1 MQEILKY
8 LSRNKNKSK
17 ISNSS
22 NGRIV
27 MMVIDNY
34 DNYDNNNNLANIDSS
49 RRIEKFSERFFV
61 LIVLM

>member
-34 DNYDNNNNLANIDSS
+34 DNYDNNNNEFLQIL
-49 RRIEKFSERFFV
+49 ILHVV
-61 LIVLM
+61 LKSFQNAFLF

>member
-8 LSRNKNKSK
+8 LGRNKNKSK
-17 ISNSS
+17 IGNSS

-34 DNYDNNNNLANIDSS
+34 DNYDNNNNEFLQILLLHV
-49 RRIEKFSERFFV
+49 V
-61 LIVLM
+61 LKSV